1 MQKLLDALEQHGFRD
16 EDGTLLSNS
25 SDWHQL
31 RQQIAALKAYA
42 VEADKIVKI
51 LQSQYGHN
59 GPMVYQIGEATMDR
73 VFRPNGLEN
82 VSDMQTVFDAVE
94 RALAEVRHAS

>member
-1 MQKLLDALEQHGFRD
+1 MQKLLDTLEQHGFRD

-42 VEADKIVKI
+42 VEADKVVK
-51 LQSQYGHN
+51 Q
-59 GPMVYQIGEATMDR
+59 VEA
-73 VFRPNGLEN
+73 
-82 VSDMQTVFDAVE
+82 
-94 RALAEVRHAS
+94 RHAVDA